1 MKITLLAEGH
11 TKLDRFF
18 NNWGISFLIGEDFLF
33 DTFGKSS
40 LLMKNIKKIGIDI
53 QKIKHIFISHEHWDH
68 TSGLWEILKQNKN
81 VVVYI
86 CTKTPQKIKEKIN
99 SFGVK
104 IQEIEEAIEI
114 KKNIFSTGEVPSNYD
129 SIYEQAVCIKT
140 EKGLNFVTGC
150 AHPGLVVFIKNMKEM
165 FPNEKIYSVIGGF
178 HLKDSNINEI
188 EKVINDLKYFEI
200 DNFIPLHCTGKKAT
214 KLFQKNFKCEKF
226 VDNKFEI

>member
-11 TKLDRFF
+11 TKLDKFF
-18 NNWGISFLIGEDFLF
+18 NNWGISFLIGENFLF

-40 LLMKNIKKIGIDI
+40 VLMKNIKKMKIDI
-53 QKIKHIFISHEHWDH
+53 QKIKYIFISHEHWDH
-68 TSGLWEILKQNKN
+68 TNGLWKILEKNKD

-86 CTKTPQKIKEKIN
+86 CSKTPEEIKEKII

-104 IQEIEEAIEI
+104 FQEIENLI
-114 KKNIFSTGEVPSNYD
+114 KIKENIFSTGEMPSNYD
-129 SIYEQAVCIKT
+129 SIYEQSLYIKT
-140 EKGLNFVTGC
+140 EKGLSLITGC
-150 AHPGLVVFIKNMKEM
+150 AHSGLVVFIKKMKEM

-178 HLKDSNINEI
+178 HLKDSSINEI

-214 KLFQKNFKCEKF
+214 NLFQKNFKCEKF